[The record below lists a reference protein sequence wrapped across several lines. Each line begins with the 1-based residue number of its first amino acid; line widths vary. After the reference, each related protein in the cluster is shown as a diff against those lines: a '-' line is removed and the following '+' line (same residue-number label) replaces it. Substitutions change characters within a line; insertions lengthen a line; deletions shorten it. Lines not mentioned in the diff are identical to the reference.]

1 MTQNS
6 VLRWAFVALGISFH
20 CIAGLQFIL
29 RLPRTDIPP
38 SWVGEFL
45 FLLAFSLLTSLGVVF
60 ARRGRTRSVLLA
72 LQLGLLVLMGIPEG
86 KSLEIETTLSSILI
100 IESILLTRTP
110 LNFLFSAVVIVVM
123 VTVQTAQISFV
134 SLIERPDPS
143 SLIELGTILTLVYV
157 LAVGLSWVTK
167 RLEAHADMVSR
178 LDTTVARLIDANIG
192 FQKYAKEVE
201 GESVST
207 ERKRVSREIHDT
219 IGYTITT
226 LIMLMEAASDL
237 AKDGNQQLKTL
248 LKQGIDQSIFS
259 LDEIRRSLREL
270 RAVEV
275 PQRHGL
281 GAIKKMIQTFADAT
295 RIQVSVDFTNVVWNF
310 DEEGNE
316 VFYRMIQESLANA
329 FRHGGATR
337 VRVIFGQTDHEIQVS
352 IWDNGKGSAEIHEGI
367 GLSGMRERIER
378 LNGRLYAQS
387 VADGFKLLA
396 VVPVADAESPSEH

>member
-20 CIAGLQFIL
+20 CVAGLDFLL
-29 RLPRTDIPP
+29 RLPRGDIPP
-38 SWVGEFL
+38 SWVGEFT
-45 FLLAFSLLTSLGVVF
+45 FLLAFSLVTCLGVVF
-60 ARRGRTRSVLLA
+60 TRRRGARSGLLV

-86 KSLEIETTLSSILI
+86 KSLGIETILSSLLI
-100 IESILLTRTP
+100 VESMLFVRPSLS
-110 LNFLFSAVVIVVM
+110 FLFSVVVIVVM
-123 VTVQTAQISFV
+123 VAVQTARISFV
-134 SLIERPDPS
+134 SLIEEPLPS
-143 SLIELGTILTLVYV
+143 SLVEFGAILTLVFC
-157 LAVGLSWVTK
+157 LAGALSWATK
-167 RLEAHADMVSR
+167 LLEARNDMVSR

-192 FQKYAKEVE
+192 FQRYAKEVE

-219 IGYTITT
+219 IGYTITS

-237 AKDGNQQLKTL
+237 ADGNQQLKTL

-270 RAVEV
+270 RAMEV

-281 GAIKKMIQTFADAT
+281 RAIKKMIQAFEDAT
-295 RIQVSVDFTNVVWNF
+295 RMHVSVDFTNVVWNF
-310 DEEGNE
+310 NEEGNE

-329 FRHGGATR
+329 FRHGSATR
-337 VRVIFGQTDHEIQVS
+337 VSVVFGQTDREVQVS

-378 LNGRLYAQS
+378 LNGRISAQS
-387 VADGFKLLA
+387 VADGFKLQA
-396 VVPVADAESPSEH
+396 VVPLADTESPNER